1 MEPESAP
8 PLNLGSNSGHLAS
21 EQLRA
26 VEQAQALVY
35 TRYPPLSRW
44 YPAIVGCWAAAFVA
58 SYAAPTWLSIVL
70 LVGLIA
76 AGGAGI
82 RWYIGKRGVTPNLR
96 GAPPAIKREMAV
108 FFLGYAAV
116 IASVL
121 AAYQLVGWWVASILA
136 FTMFTV
142 LVAVYEHRY
151 PSAARR
157 DEAAL
162 GIDPVVGGPA

>member
-1 MEPESAP
+1 MASR
-8 PLNLGSNSGHLAS
+8 NSGHVAG

-26 VEQAQALVY
+26 VERAQALVY

-58 SYAAPTWLSIVL
+58 SYAAPTWLSVVL
-70 LVGLIA
+70 LIGLIA

-82 RWYIGKRGVTPNLR
+82 RWYIAKRGVTPSLR
-96 GAPPAIKREMAV
+96 GAPPAIKREMTL
-108 FFLGYAAV
+108 FFVGYAVVITSVAV
-116 IASVL
+116 S
-121 AAYQLVGWWVASILA
+121 YRLVGWRVASILA

-142 LVAVYEHRY
+142 LVAVYETRY
-151 PSAARR
+151 ASAARC

-162 GIDPVVGGPA
+162 GIDPVNGRPT

>member
-1 MEPESAP
+1 MTS
-8 PLNLGSNSGHLAS
+8 GNSEHVAG

-35 TRYPPLSRW
+35 TRYPLLSRW

-58 SYAAPTWLSIVL
+58 SYAAPTWMPIVL
-70 LVGLIA
+70 LSGLIA

-82 RWYIGKRGVTPNLR
+82 RWYIAKRGVTPSLR
-96 GAPPAIKREMAV
+96 GAPPAIKREMTV
-108 FFLGYAAV
+108 FFFGYAVV
-116 IASVL
+116 ITLVVV
-121 AAYQLVGWWVASILA
+121 AYQLVDWWLASILA

-142 LVAVYEHRY
+142 FVAVYETRY
-151 PSAARR
+151 ASAARR

-162 GIDPVVGGPA
+162 GIDPVLGGPT